1 MYLENSGRILPAQ
14 GRAKALQDYEQ
25 EREEEQR
32 QLSGMRREC
41 KTLVGRHF
49 PCFHDKTSQFHIK
62 KRAVR

>member
-32 QLSGMRREC
+32 QLSISGM
-41 KTLVGRHF
+41 
-49 PCFHDKTSQFHIK
+49 
-62 KRAVR
+62 

>member
-32 QLSGMRREC
+32 QLSGMRRES
-41 KTLVGRHF
+41 KTLVCRHF
-49 PCFHDKTSQFHIK
+49 PCFHDKTSQFHIN
-62 KRAVR
+62 